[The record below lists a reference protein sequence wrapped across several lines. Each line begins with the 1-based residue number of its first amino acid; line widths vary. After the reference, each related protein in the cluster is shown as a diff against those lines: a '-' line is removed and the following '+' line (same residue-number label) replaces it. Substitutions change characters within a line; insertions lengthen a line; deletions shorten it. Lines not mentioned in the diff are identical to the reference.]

1 MFSSIS
7 LVLSHIDVF
16 IYVNN
21 DYNLMG
27 LFSIFKKKKKDS
39 EKVEDNTT
47 KGYDERQK
55 NSEKEPISK

>member
-1 MFSSIS
+1 
-7 LVLSHIDVF
+7 VLSHIDAF

-27 LFSIFKKKKKDS
+27 LFSIFKKKKKDT
-39 EKVEDNTT
+39 KKIEDNTT
-47 KGYDERQK
+47 KGYDEREK

>member
-1 MFSSIS
+1 
-7 LVLSHIDVF
+7 
-16 IYVNN
+16 
-21 DYNLMG
+21 MG

-47 KGYDERQK
+47 KDYDERQK